1 MTVLIIDAVDLE
13 TTRDQVP
20 GTWQVREK
28 VAQGMMLLLGALPC
42 LSASLPVLSDLG
54 WLPLP

>member
-28 VAQGMMLLLGALPC
+28 VAQGRMLLLGALPC